1 MQTPSSS
8 LSVREETVTK
18 KEAIAFLRE
27 QGWTKA
33 DAERALDDLDFSA
46 NLDRLSILQAASQ
59 FAGAEL
65 INRQRLQAAQ
75 KGQVTRKQKEL
86 AEKEEKIHDLVKQI
100 IELKPNPSSEELA
113 ELQAKLKDL
122 EKERDGLIASKDEI
136 EKQTDELKK
145 VNDSL
150 MKDNRQLRNLLD
162 EIRLKLA
169 QEMKSLL
176 RYKDSEIRRAVIR
189 LFQKT
194 IE

>member
-1 MQTPSSS
+1 MI
-8 LSVREETVTK
+8 K

-33 DAERALDDLDFSA
+33 DAERALDDLDSSA
-46 NLDRLSILQAASQ
+46 DLDHLSILRVSCQ

-75 KGQVTRKQKEL
+75 KAQVTRKQKEL
-86 AEKEEKIHDLVKQI
+86 TEKEEKIHHLVKQI
-100 IELKPNPSSEELA
+100 INLEENPSSEELA
-113 ELQAKLKDL
+113 ELQAQLKVL
-122 EKERDGLIASKDEI
+122 ESDRDVLLASKDEM

-162 EIRLKLA
+162 QIRLQVA

-176 RYKDSEIRRAVIR
+176 RYQDSEIRRAVIR

-194 IE
+194 VE